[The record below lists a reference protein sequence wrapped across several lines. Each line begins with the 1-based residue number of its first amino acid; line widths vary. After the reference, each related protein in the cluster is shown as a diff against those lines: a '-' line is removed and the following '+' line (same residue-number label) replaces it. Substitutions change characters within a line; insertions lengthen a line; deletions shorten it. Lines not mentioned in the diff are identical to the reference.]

1 MTHYRSKPV
10 SNPAT
15 NSRRPP
21 PTPVPLIVNS
31 HSGAGGAHTPGSV
44 QGACKPAS
52 APASPGAPLPAPG
65 CVGAPPQPK
74 RRAVM
79 VVLAVRKIVAWELR
93 PRLPN
98 YFAIMAGVRGG
109 C

>member
-52 APASPGAPLPAPG
+52 APARH
-65 CVGAPPQPK
+65 CQ
-74 RRAVM
+74 RRGV
-79 VVLAVRKIVAWELR
+79 WEPHR
-93 PRLPN
+93 NRNAARLW
-98 YFAIMAGVRGG
+98 
-109 C
+109 